1 MSIWIHF
8 DTQMIDTI
16 FIFKIKNLDLDSILF
31 QLKIISNEK
40 VWSKKL

>member
-1 MSIWIHF
+1 
-8 DTQMIDTI
+8 MIDTI

-40 VWSKKL
+40 V